1 VTARPRLRALSLEP
15 PPPRDEVVYCDR
27 CSAWTESMVLR
38 KVKIRDPV
46 DPSREIALML
56 CGPCREI
63 AKKR

>member
-1 VTARPRLRALSLEP
+1 
-15 PPPRDEVVYCDR
+15 
-27 CSAWTESMVLR
+27 MVLR